1 MQVNGQVYPGLMKDK
16 KPEFKPDTLFYP
28 FYHGVQMI
36 EIDHAS
42 AWQAEVNWHEFTRP
56 RALSWSSLIPPPP
69 PNVYLFRD
77 TTGNIIKAFNSN
89 ASIAGLNADFKT
101 IPLYPL
107 QTKRPN
113 DPPCHICHSI
123 PGGSAAYFYPGQWKK
138 REGFYFVFGPATTNH
153 TGKPLTKKN
162 DVPVGMIDSLGNLVF
177 PVAYQYIEKFGP
189 NFLVKKNNLFGMIDQ
204 ESRPILPLAY
214 EAASTRNE
222 QVIVFTKNKKISC
235 IYDVKNK
242 SIHNLN
248 DYDWIDENRLDDFE
262 LEKNG
267 GLVQVRK
274 NGKTGLINQKHEQ
287 VVPPIYDYASPVFR
301 DGMLRVNLDKK
312 WGFLDTKGKEVI
324 PCKYDDATDFNEGR
338 ATVIRNRSKACINN
352 KGEETSGCN
361 YTLSEWGNDEELGD
375 RGTYIKGRQVLKR
388 GYLYGIANKNGQLIV
403 PLIYETI
410 LGIGIYGRNILYHQ
424 EFYKVRKQGKW
435 GVIDKNGKE
444 ILPCIYDKVDDY
456 KGESGL
462 IIVEKN
468 EQFGLL
474 DMSFK
479 WVVPCRYEELSPV
492 KLQGKIWF
500 REKGLWGL
508 MDKDLHILI
517 PPQYEHFSWI
527 HDGRIQVAKSK
538 RYGIIDTTGKIIIPV
553 SYEALADQFH
563 NGLIIAM
570 KDKKWGALD
579 SNHIM
584 VIPFVYDEIRN
595 FYKQITGV
603 KKGTKFGF
611 INRNNEEVTEFIYE
625 FIGHDWYMDGLAEV
639 WRNGKVGYVNELG
652 KEVIPCIYDEQRG
665 FNPKLGHYMRKGK
678 EWMYVK

>member
-1 MQVNGQVYPGLMKDK
+1 MNNCFRNLIIGLVFNLYAGVSYNTYGQVYSKLLQEN
-16 KPEFKPDTLFYP
+16 KPVFLSDTLFYP
-28 FYHGVQMI
+28 FYDGIQMI

-42 AWQAEVNWHEFTRP
+42 AWQAEVNWHELRQP
-56 RALSWSSLIPPPP
+56 RALSWSSLIPAPP

-77 TTGNIIKAFNSN
+77 NTGNITKAFNSK
-89 ASIAGLNADFKT
+89 ASIARLNADFKT

-107 QTKRPN
+107 QKKRLN
-113 DPPCHICHSI
+113 DPPCHICHTL
-123 PGGSAAYFYPGQWKK
+123 PGGSAAYYYPGQWKK
-138 REGFYFVFGPATTNH
+138 REGFYFVYGSSTTNH
-153 TGKPLTKKN
+153 TSKPHTKKN
-162 DVPVGMIDSLGNLVF
+162 DVPVGMIDSLGNLIF

-222 QVIVFTKNKKISC
+222 HVIVFTKNKKISC

-242 SIHNLN
+242 SIKNLN

-274 NGKTGLINQKHEQ
+274 NGKTGLVDKNHEQ

-301 DGMLRVNLDKK
+301 EGMLRVTLNKK

-324 PCKYDDATDFNEGR
+324 HCIYDDATDYSEGH
-338 ATVIRNRSKACINN
+338 ATVIRNRSKACINI

-361 YTLSEWGNDEELGD
+361 YTWSEWEKDEELGD

-388 GYLYGIANKNGQLIV
+388 GYLYGIANKNGRLIV

-410 LGIGIYGRNILYHQ
+410 LGIRIYGRDILYHQ

-462 IIVEKN
+462 VSVEKN
-468 EQFGLL
+468 EQTGLL

-479 WVVPCRYEELSPV
+479 WVVPCRYEELRPV
-492 KLQGKIWF
+492 KPQVKIWF
-500 REKGLWGL
+500 GEKGLWGL
-508 MDKDLHILI
+508 MDTDLQVLI
-517 PPQYEHFSWI
+517 TPQ
-527 HDGRIQVAKSK
+527 D
-538 RYGIIDTTGKIIIPV
+538 
-553 SYEALADQFH
+553 
-563 NGLIIAM
+563 
-570 KDKKWGALD
+570 
-579 SNHIM
+579 
-584 VIPFVYDEIRN
+584 
-595 FYKQITGV
+595 
-603 KKGTKFGF
+603 
-611 INRNNEEVTEFIYE
+611 
-625 FIGHDWYMDGLAEV
+625 
-639 WRNGKVGYVNELG
+639 
-652 KEVIPCIYDEQRG
+652 
-665 FNPKLGHYMRKGK
+665 
-678 EWMYVK
+678 